1 MTSTNSTEGRRSRHG
16 EQERDAVSLHLR
28 GCSLG
33 RSCHRPYGAR
43 RNGKHAIKGVQSL
56 TRTSASRRKL
66 TAAGRAEFPPSPR
79 PAPLSETPYVERSA
93 PSNEVTQGSESALF
107 EYLVVRLD
115 VQFNLLS
122 GKCTDPERWR
132 SPVSRC
138 NRMYAESVFSLDQHL
153 ENAMLYSVP
162 GKKILG
168 GLRYS

>member
-1 MTSTNSTEGRRSRHG
+1 MQCRATFEVVVLGGLVIGPTEQG
-16 EQERDAVSLHLR
+16 ETVSPWYQR
-28 GCSLG
+28 CS
-33 RSCHRPYGAR
+33 
-43 RNGKHAIKGVQSL
+43 
-56 TRTSASRRKL
+56 KL
-66 TAAGRAEFPPSPR
+66 DTYICFPPKINRCWTGGIPSF
-79 PAPLSETPYVERSA
+79 SSTRSFIRDTWHREI
-93 PSNEVTQGSESALF
+93 STFEWNTQGSESALF

-153 ENAMLYSVP
+153 EDAMLYLITW
-162 GKKILG
+162 KFFG